1 MSPELLE
8 KLFGSNPAKVYIYD
22 GTVSDQD
29 ISASVTEMFA
39 QAAGTNLISCVVT
52 VIKGMIIV
60 YTQDQVEI
68 TDGSF
73 RLIATLPVVA
83 VEPQTV
89 VEPVVVGTQVEE
101 QTNAS

>member
-22 GTVSDQD
+22 GTVSSQD

-52 VIKGMIIV
+52 VIKDMIIV

-68 TDGSF
+68 ADGSF
-73 RLIATLPVVA
+73 RLIATLPVVVVPA
-83 VEPQTV
+83 PV
-89 VEPVVVGTQVEE
+89 VEPVVVDTQVEE